1 MLKPCYFLASD
12 RASHITMHN
21 LCVDGGATLEFN
33 QNSGGYYIMN
43 EHIAVKEL
51 SEKLLEDYK
60 TESSFFFCFTNSND
74 ISRRRVYYSKAS

>member
-1 MLKPCYFLASD
+1 MLFLASD

-60 TESSFFFCFTNSND
+60 TESSFFCFTNSND